1 MRKLLLQYYKKID
14 MFSSTLLL
22 YCLLVLI
29 FIQIF
34 AFLTNEYIYAI
45 LILICPI
52 FVIIHR
58 KIRILFNKLLHCII
72 RIRR

>member
-45 LILICPI
+45 LICPI